1 MWSYYRSDDI
11 VNKVRNL
18 VRISKEIDNKAFYE
32 GCIGRNNQ
40 LFANNLHGKSKRI
53 LNEQPH

>member
-1 MWSYYRSDDI
+1 MS
-11 VNKVRNL
+11 KVFNL

-40 LFANNLHGKSKRI
+40 LFANNLHVKSKRI